1 MWVKNVHSKPQC
13 SQRMKKQKQS
23 KVAKAELRAGGGLH
37 GPKKPGWSA
46 GGMEK
51 QPGNVKTSMNKEE
64 Q

>member
-13 SQRMKKQKQS
+13 SQKMKKQKQS
-23 KVAKAELRAGGGLH
+23 KVAKVELGAGGGLH

-51 QPGNVKTSMNKEE
+51 
-64 Q
+64 